1 LIFMRRQTMIVI
13 CSQGE
18 VARDRV
24 ARQKDIEAFEI
35 SDLADP
41 VRAALESADLFL
53 VATAQSLK
61 VLKNAFG
68 DANQIIKRDRLG
80 VTLEAWLDGEPIGEG
95 PG

>member
-1 LIFMRRQTMIVI
+1 MIVI

-24 ARQKDIEAFEI
+24 ARQKDIEVFEI
-35 SDLADP
+35 SDLADSA
-41 VRAALESADLFL
+41 RAVLESADLFL

-68 DANQIIKRDRLG
+68 DANQIVKRDRLG
-80 VTLEAWLDGEPIGEG
+80 VTLEAWLDGEPISQGLD
-95 PG
+95 